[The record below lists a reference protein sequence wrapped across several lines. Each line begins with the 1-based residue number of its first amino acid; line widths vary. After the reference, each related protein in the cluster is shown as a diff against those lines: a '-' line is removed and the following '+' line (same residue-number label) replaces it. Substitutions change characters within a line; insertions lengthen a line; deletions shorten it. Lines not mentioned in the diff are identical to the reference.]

1 MIANMRLN
9 THLISAFVIGLASGI
24 VGSMLLME
32 QQSRQ
37 TEIQS
42 GSEIYSVADDEVMSV
57 FFKTDATTVVAQ
69 RSKQAD
75 RFAVQTTFS
84 DGTHP
89 QQCLSSANLAG
100 QLPLI
105 TSAHAK
111 RSMSLE
117 KLKEEFPTRLGML
130 EIQSNMINDDSPPIE
145 ILANAKGTLLAIRYY
160 DHGIEVTN
168 HIDAFKALANGC
180 RSLATK

>member
-1 MIANMRLN
+1 MRLS
-9 THLISAFVIGLASGI
+9 THLISAFVVGLASGI
-24 VGSMLLME
+24 VGSMFLME
-32 QQSRQ
+32 QQSKQ
-37 TEIQS
+37 TDIQS
-42 GSEIYSVADDEVMSV
+42 GSEIYSVNNDDVMSIS
-57 FFKTDATTVVAQ
+57 FKTDATTVVAQ

-75 RFAVQTTFS
+75 RFAVQATFS

-111 RSMSLE
+111 RSMSLK
-117 KLKEEFPTRLGML
+117 KLEEEFPTRLGML
-130 EIQSNMINDDSPPIE
+130 AIQSNMINDDSPPVE
-145 ILANAKGTLLAIRYY
+145 VRANTKGTLLAIRYY
-160 DHGIEVTN
+160 DQGIEVTN